1 MSVIIEGLTLPKHNP
16 KEIDK
21 NVLIGY
27 AIVKEDNTAELCLEG
42 VRYLIKML
50 PTPHG
55 RLIDAD
61 KLLKDIDTMRRH
73 KCKTCSSIIDTKH
86 CNRSG
91 CWMIF
96 ISDFISS
103 LPAVVEAEVSD
114 NACESKGVFY
124 RPK

>member
-61 KLLKDIDTMRRH
+61 ALMECRLEPNHYEELKDGYIPDYDLDSAPT
-73 KCKTCSSIIDTKH
+73 II
-86 CNRSG
+86 
-91 CWMIF
+91 
-96 ISDFISS
+96 
-103 LPAVVEAEVSD
+103 EAEVSD
-114 NACESKGVFY
+114 K
-124 RPK
+124 